1 MTALERFRQLLMCG
15 APAEGAWVRNVNK
28 VGVMTRRPSIAL
40 LSLFVLPLCAQAP
53 QKPAVEGQRSPT
65 PASIAAPGKVTDVVR
80 GLEHPW
86 GMAFLPDG
94 RLLVTERPGRL
105 RIVDKSGKLSAA
117 VKGVPKVHAQG
128 QGGLL
133 DVALDPQFAQNRIIY
148 LSYSEP
154 EEDVSG
160 TAVARGRLT
169 DAGLQ
174 DVKVVYRQQPKV
186 SGSGH
191 YGSRIVFR
199 RDGTMFI
206 TQGERMRYS
215 EQAQDLKSL
224 LGKVVRINRDGTI
237 PKDNPFVSRSGARPE
252 IWSYGH
258 RNVQA
263 AALDPGTGLLWTI
276 EHGARGGDE
285 LNQPQ
290 AGKNY
295 GWPVIS
301 YGRDYS
307 GRAIGEGITA
317 KAGMEQPVYYWDPVI
332 APSGMLFYTGN
343 AYPGWKGSIFV
354 GSLTPG
360 ALVRLAMS
368 NGRVTR
374 EERYLRE
381 LDERIRDVEQGPD
394 GLLYMLTDSSSG
406 RVIRLERGR

>member
-1 MTALERFRQLLMCG
+1 MKVMTIALALTLVACA
-15 APAEGAWVRNVNK
+15 APAQN
-28 VGVMTRRPSIAL
+28 
-40 LSLFVLPLCAQAP
+40 AP
-53 QKPAVEGQRSPT
+53 KSST
-65 PASIAAPGKVTDVVR
+65 PKSTGIPNRVAEFAK

-105 RIVDKSGKLSAA
+105 RIVDKSGRLSAPLA
-117 VKGVPKVHAQG
+117 GVPRVHAQG

-133 DVALDPQFAQNRIIY
+133 DVALDPQFAENRTIY
-148 LSYSEP
+148 LSYAEP
-154 EEDVSG
+154 GQDGTSG
-160 TAVARGRLT
+160 TAVARARLT

-174 DVKVVYRQQPKV
+174 DVKVIYQQRPKV

-215 EQAQDLKSL
+215 EQAQDLASG
-224 LGKVVRINRDGTI
+224 LGKIVRINRDGTI
-237 PKDNPFVSRSGARPE
+237 PRDNPFVGHKTARPE

-263 AALDPGTGLLWTI
+263 AVLHPETGALWTV

-285 LNQPQ
+285 LNHPE

-301 YGRDYS
+301 YGREYS
-307 GRAIGEGITA
+307 GMPIGQGISA

-332 APSGMLFYTGN
+332 APSGMVVYTGN
-343 AYPGWKGSIFV
+343 AYPAWKGSIFV
-354 GSLTPG
+354 GSLQPG
-360 ALVRLAMS
+360 ALVRLVLQ

-374 EERYLRE
+374 EERYLGH
-381 LDERIRDVEQGPD
+381 LNERIRDVEQGPD
-394 GLLYMLTDSSSG
+394 GLLYLITDSDDG
-406 RVIRLERGR
+406 RVLRLEK